1 MPNQWTFDISP
12 IKRLVGR
19 YLLSSKYSVDP
30 FSGLRSLASV
40 RNDLD
45 PEMPAQFHLDA
56 KGFLAIMLKKQQQFD
71 LGLFDP
77 PYSYRQASECYK
89 NHGREHLTSE
99 VTNHGYHAQ
108 CKDLLAQ
115 LICPEGVVISCGWN
129 SSGMGA
135 SRGFEIVELLIVNH
149 GAGHNDTIVTVE
161 RKVQSNLVTNP
172 HTEEVNT

>member
-12 IKRLVGR
+12 IKKLVGR
-19 YLLSSKYSVDP
+19 YLLSSKCSVDP

-56 KGFLAIMLKKQQQFD
+56 KDFLTIMLEKQQQFD
-71 LGLFDP
+71 LGFFDP

-89 NHGREHLTSE
+89 NHGREDLTST
-99 VTNHGYHAQ
+99 VTQHGYHAQ

-115 LICPEGVVISCGWN
+115 LIAADGVVISGGWN
-129 SSGMGA
+129 SSGMGK
-135 SRGFEIVELLIVNH
+135 SRGFEIIELLLVNH
-149 GAGHNDTIVTVE
+149 GAGHNDTIITVE
-161 RKVQSNLVTNP
+161 RKVQLTLTQSEA
-172 HTEEVNT
+172 EEVND